1 MKKILLIML
10 FAGFS
15 AAGVNA
21 QVASSLPKKLK
32 FKKVDTNKDKMIN
45 MMEANNSG
53 NKNIVESFKFIDT
66 NNDALISKDEF
77 NSYKKSRK
85 AK

>member
-1 MKKILLIML
+1 MKKTILIIL
-10 FAGFS
+10 FAGFG
-15 AAGVNA
+15 AASMHA

-32 FKKVDTNKDKMIN
+32 FKKVDTNKDKMISVT
-45 MMEANNSG
+45 EAKASG
-53 NKNIVESFKFIDT
+53 NKNIEESFKFIDT
-66 NNDALISKDEF
+66 NNNGLISKDEF